1 MEKRVTKKKIEQED
15 IPLYDLIDGEKVY
28 NLCTDEANADPIRAA
43 RLLRSGKTEDLAKL
57 RKMENTPMK
66 RQKRKK

>member
-1 MEKRVTKKKIEQED
+1 MVNKKIEQEE
-15 IPLYDLIDGEKVY
+15 IPLFDLIEGKKVY

-43 RLLRSGKTEDLAKL
+43 RLLRSGKPEDLAKL